1 PRPFTVRVGEQAYEG
16 PATNVVVGNCQF
28 EAGGLRLS
36 PRSWPGDGLL
46 DVVVMT
52 GPRSD
57 QFTMLPLMYRGEQVP
72 HPHIFEMKGKVIRVE
87 AEHPLPVEAD
97 GLTLGTTPDSFRV
110 LRLPIRL
117 KI

>member
-1 PRPFTVRVGEQAYEG
+1 M
-16 PATNVVVGNCQF
+16 VGNCQF

-46 DVVVMT
+46 DVLVMT

-72 HPHIFEMKGKVIRVE
+72 NPHIVEMKGKVVRVQTE
-87 AEHPLPVEAD
+87 RRVPVEAD
-97 GLTLGTTPDSFRV
+97 GIVLGTTPASFRIV
-110 LRLPIRL
+110 RLPIRM